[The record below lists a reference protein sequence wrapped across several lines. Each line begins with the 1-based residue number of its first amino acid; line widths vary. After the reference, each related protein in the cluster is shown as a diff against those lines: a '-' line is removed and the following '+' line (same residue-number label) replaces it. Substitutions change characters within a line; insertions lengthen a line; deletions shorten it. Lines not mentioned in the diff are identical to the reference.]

1 MTTITDVEDAF
12 EAAAREHPLALHVV
26 DGDGRPVVS
35 LAGGPSA
42 AIGTSPMTVDS
53 PVFLYSV
60 TKAAVGLTAVVA
72 AARGLLDLD
81 APVADVW
88 PAFGA
93 HGKGEATVAQALS
106 HGAGVPGWPDGAI
119 DVGILADLNKAT
131 ARLADQPAWA
141 EAGTPCEHVYS
152 YGHLVGAIL
161 QHATGSRID
170 DLWQQTVAGPLGLD
184 LVMSPPADAVP
195 LTDPDGVLAALGPG
209 RPPLLTRLLNQLEP
223 LRDVAWVNDI
233 TPANAPL
240 APAVTGWAS
249 AAGLARMYAAWAG
262 EWGRA
267 TLGLELQARSWT
279 AHTSGQDLAM
289 GGHYDWALGTV
300 VDEVAFGM
308 GGIGG
313 CSAWHDHRSGLSV
326 GLVTARVPRPGALDE
341 VEAAV
346 DGLART

>member
-26 DGDGRPVVS
+26 DGDGRTVVS

-42 AIGTSPMTVDS
+42 AIDASPMTVDS

-93 HGKGEATVAQALS
+93 HGKGEVTVAQALS

-119 DVGILADLNKAT
+119 DVDVLADLGEAT
-131 ARLADQPAWA
+131 ARLADQPAWSA
-141 EAGTPCEHVYS
+141 PGTPCEHVYS

-161 QHATGSRID
+161 EHATGSRID

-184 LVMSPPADAVP
+184 LVMSPPDDAVP
-195 LTDPDGVLAALGPG
+195 LADPDGVLAAY
-209 RPPLLTRLLNQLEP
+209 RWR
-223 LRDVAWVNDI
+223 
-233 TPANAPL
+233 
-240 APAVTGWAS
+240 VTGSMDLTLDGANTAQASFVAPETTTPLTLDIELTVTDNAGAS
-249 AAGLARMYAAWAG
+249 ASDGCAR
-262 EWGRA
+262 
-267 TLGLELQARSWT
+267 
-279 AHTSGQDLAM
+279 
-289 GGHYDWALGTV
+289 
-300 VDEVAFGM
+300 
-308 GGIGG
+308 
-313 CSAWHDHRSGLSV
+313 
-326 GLVTARVPRPGALDE
+326 
-341 VEAAV
+341 
-346 DGLART
+346 